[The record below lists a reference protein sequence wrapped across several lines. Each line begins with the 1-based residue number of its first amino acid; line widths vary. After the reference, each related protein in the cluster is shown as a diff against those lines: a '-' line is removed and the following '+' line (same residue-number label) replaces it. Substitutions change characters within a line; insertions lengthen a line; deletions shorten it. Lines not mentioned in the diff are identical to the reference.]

1 MAVSTLGFASRGG
14 AILGMC
20 VFGVRRGKMGKN
32 LFKHMVKREENHV
45 GSMFWMFW

>member
-20 VFGVRRGKMGKN
+20 VFGVRRGTKGKHLLKN
-32 LFKHMVKREENHV
+32 MVKREENHV
-45 GSMFWMFW
+45 GSMFW